1 MDTKIVLLAEDN
13 PSDEEL
19 TIRALKRGGLPI
31 EVSVVRDGEQA
42 LAYLL
47 DADADSRPL
56 PDLLLLDLNLP
67 KINGL
72 DVLARIRSDE
82 RIRHLLVI
90 IVSSS
95 SKPEDVEAAYRLGCN
110 GYLTKGV
117 DYLRFVESARILAQ
131 YWLVYNVPPVPA
143 RMSV

>member
-13 PSDEEL
+13 PSDEEP

-47 DADADSRPL
+47 DDDSRPL

-117 DYLRFVESARILAQ
+117 DYLRFVESAKILAQ
-131 YWLVYNVPPVPA
+131 YWLIYNIPPVQA